1 MLCTKNLSDKQE
13 CFILS
18 TFVIHTFCSKTLV
31 DNKITYA
38 GTVTKRQITNNLHT
52 GYFIQNG
59 CTATFQNRMLIF
71 GLHQPGVSV
80 NSYDKVSSKTSIVK
94 IMIFPF
100 ELRLPR
106 YPIAQSII
114 LEPWTLISLAEDVR
128 FSINRFG
135 SVSTMMVD
143 LTVKGLI
150 ILISLLYTDQNPS
163 KNVTVRY

>member
-1 MLCTKNLSDKQE
+1 
-13 CFILS
+13 
-18 TFVIHTFCSKTLV
+18 
-31 DNKITYA
+31 
-38 GTVTKRQITNNLHT
+38 
-52 GYFIQNG
+52 
-59 CTATFQNRMLIF
+59 MLIF